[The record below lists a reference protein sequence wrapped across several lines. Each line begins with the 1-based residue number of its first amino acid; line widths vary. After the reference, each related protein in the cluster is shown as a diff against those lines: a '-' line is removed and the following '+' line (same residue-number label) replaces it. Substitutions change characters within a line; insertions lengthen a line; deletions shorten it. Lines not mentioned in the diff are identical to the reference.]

1 MEQIKDNIIT
11 FANYK
16 IGSNA
21 LQGVIQN
28 LTKEVEYD
36 LFMIS
41 FYSKYIQMFNVI
53 KIMIQDR
60 YGIHILEK

>member
-1 MEQIKDNIIT
+1 MKQIKDNIIT
-11 FANYK
+11 LENYK
-16 IGSNA
+16 IRSYA
-21 LQGVIQN
+21 IQGVIQN

-36 LFMIS
+36 LFIS
-41 FYSKYIQMFNVI
+41 SVYSKYIEMFNVI